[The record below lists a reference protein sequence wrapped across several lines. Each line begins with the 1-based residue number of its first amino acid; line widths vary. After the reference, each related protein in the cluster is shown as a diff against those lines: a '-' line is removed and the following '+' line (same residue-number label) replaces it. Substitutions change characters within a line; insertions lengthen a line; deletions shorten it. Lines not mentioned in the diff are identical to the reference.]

1 MITLNVFGA
10 SRRHIGCIFATFIGC
25 YILFLALGCKPW
37 LSIAGAIV
45 YTLGSYN
52 FIIIGAGH
60 MNKSLVIATM
70 APLMGGIIMI
80 YKRKLLLGA
89 LVTLI
94 FAGLNIYWSHQQM
107 SYYTAIIAAIMA
119 LVYLVYAYKEKW

>member
-1 MITLNVFGA
+1 
-10 SRRHIGCIFATFIGC
+10 
-25 YILFLALGCKPW
+25 
-37 LSIAGAIV
+37 
-45 YTLGSYN
+45 
-52 FIIIGAGH
+52 